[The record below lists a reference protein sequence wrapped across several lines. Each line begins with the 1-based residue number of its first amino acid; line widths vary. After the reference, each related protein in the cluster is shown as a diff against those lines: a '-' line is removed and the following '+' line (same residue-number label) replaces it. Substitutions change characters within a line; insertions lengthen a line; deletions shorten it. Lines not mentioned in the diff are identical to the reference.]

1 MNSIGGNI
9 IALFQVKDEGKKNE
23 IGEVEHTWVDVASA
37 KGWLDLS
44 SGDSKRTVY
53 NAKIQESTHLFLC
66 DYHAFK
72 QCEGRWVYDALSFVN
87 GKISTAALES
97 TVDVTSENARMLIDG
112 QIYDIMLIDDPMQ
125 LHQHLEIYLKHT
137 GGQNGHQV

>member
-72 QCEGRWVYDALSFVN
+72 QCEGRLVWDALSFVN